1 MKVTNPEKNPS
12 NTLRK
17 RVVMARLSQHS
28 HCADRILSDN
38 RQPNE
43 TLLEGKFQYSQF
55 RSGLIVQAGTFHE
68 LVDADVLSNAGPC
81 VCITLL
87 LAGRIRFGYDAM
99 DNVLDAR
106 DGAKAIAVNLAR
118 QCAFR
123 RHIVANAQEIRKV
136 NLLVN
141 PEWFDKNNLSLP
153 EPLSQFLQT
162 HLARWRWQPDQ
173 EMLHLCEEILA
184 VEQVDDPWLHQ
195 LMLESRGQQI
205 LIKLCRQLVNSESAQ
220 FQPRNHEMQQIP
232 DQLSGVV
239 AYLEAHLH
247 HDVRLQEVASASAMS
262 VSVLQR
268 RFRTGLGCT
277 VFDYVRNRR
286 LEKARDMMQLE
297 NISVSEAAYLCGYH
311 HPSNFI
317 TAFKR
322 KFGVTPGE
330 CGASAGMADSPVF
343 KNSAFHHES

>member
-1 MKVTNPEKNPS
+1 MSVTSPEKNSP
-12 NTLRK
+12 NYARK
-17 RVVMARLSQHS
+17 RVVMTRLSQDS
-28 HCADRILSDN
+28 QSADRILSDN

-43 TLLEGKFQYSQF
+43 TLLQGKFQYSQF
-55 RSGLIVQAGTFHE
+55 RSGLIVQAGTFRE
-68 LVDADVLSNAGPC
+68 LADADVLSNAGPC

-87 LAGRIRFGYDAM
+87 LSGRIRFGYDGM
-99 DNVLDAR
+99 DNVLDAS
-106 DGAKAIAVNLAR
+106 DGAKALAVNLAR

-123 RHIVANAQEIRKV
+123 RHIVASAQEQEIRKI

-141 PEWFDKNNLSLP
+141 PEWFDKNSIPLP
-153 EPLSQFLQT
+153 ESVRQFLQT
-162 HLARWRWQPDQ
+162 HLASWRWQPDQ
-173 EMLHLCEEILA
+173 DMLKLCEEILTLDQA
-184 VEQVDDPWLHQ
+184 EDPWMHQ
-195 LMLESRGQQI
+195 LMLESRGQLI
-205 LIKLCRQLVNSESAQ
+205 LMQLCRQLVNCSPVQ
-220 FQPRNHEMQQIP
+220 FQHVADAMHHIP
-232 DQLSGVV
+232 DQLSVVV

-247 HDVRLQEVASASAMS
+247 HDVRLQEVASATAMS

-297 NISVSEAAYLCGYH
+297 NVSVSEAAYLCGYN

-322 KFGVTPGE
+322 KFGITPGE
-330 CGASAGMADSPVF
+330 C
-343 KNSAFHHES
+343 